1 MTNTPILPL
10 FDILDGLGYLPIAS
24 KVDSM
29 IYTSVIDSINILG
42 KSFSKALVYNICKF
56 YRLSEYEL
64 LTNYSLFESSLF
76 KILGKKANSII
87 TRIRKDILIKA
98 VLLDPSITK
107 GDILN
112 SSLTINDIIFRMRLV
127 EISALIQGVLTHSS
141 HILFLYDDLDNK
153 RKILSA
159 FFDSHKINDTKNIL
173 YPSRCSSKHQ
183 GLVSSYGIYNPNI
196 ETAYSLSHDK
206 TKRYLEAPRNK
217 STVNS
222 RGESSS
228 PRKVVKSHEISI
240 LCECNITNL
249 VNQNMESNL
258 RNIVVSHDYVIFDK
272 PLTIYKSRDIR
283 NNLMRQLELTK
294 K

>member
-87 TRIRKDILIKA
+87 ARIRKDILIKA

-112 SSLTINDIIFRMRLV
+112 SSLTVNDIIFRMRLV
-127 EISALIQGVLTHSS
+127 EISELIQEVLTHSS

-153 RKILSA
+153 RKILST

-173 YPSRCSSKHQ
+173 YPSQCSSKYQ
-183 GLVSSYGIYNPNI
+183 GLISSHRIYNPNI
-196 ETAYSLSHDK
+196 ETTYSLSHDK
-206 TKRYLEAPRNK
+206 IKRYLEASRNK
-217 STVNS
+217 STINA

-249 VNQNMESNL
+249 VNQNMEFNL
-258 RNIVVSHDYVIFDK
+258 KNIVVSHDYVIVDK

-294 K
+294 M